1 MVNTMVR
8 AGLWM
13 TAGNPIDPVSP
24 NAPDSVKAGM
34 NKILGVVMYVSI
46 GMAIAMFLAAGAWAW
61 AGNHGQGNGI
71 SPQLQSKVMGGI
83 VALVIIAGASGIAG
97 FFLG

>member
-1 MVNTMVR
+1 MRTLTLR
-8 AGLWM
+8 AGRLFPTGDPIGPV
-13 TAGNPIDPVSP
+13 TAD
-24 NAPDSVKAGM
+24 APAAVKAGM
-34 NKILGVVMYVSI
+34 GKLLGVVMYISI

-61 AGNHGQGNGI
+61 AGNQGHGNGI

-83 VALVIIAGASGIAG
+83 VALVIIASASGIAT